1 MVCDPELP
9 AKPAVGRTNGRI
21 APGWPRSEARD
32 LILEVT
38 TPVEG
43 DDGVDDVLGSPEE
56 WVHLDAIEPSHC
68 GLVASVQAGESE
80 IERLKS
86 MGVCVGRRLMLVRAG
101 DPMIVKVLGSRLGI
115 SARLARSVMVIPC
128 SGDAFLSVPKA
139 DS

>member
-1 MVCDPELP
+1 M
-9 AKPAVGRTNGRI
+9 
-21 APGWPRSEARD
+21 
-32 LILEVT
+32 
-38 TPVEG
+38 
-43 DDGVDDVLGSPEE
+43 
-56 WVHLDAIEPSHC
+56 HLDAIEPSHC

>member
-1 MVCDPELP
+1 MVCDPEPP
-9 AKPAVGRTNGRI
+9 AKPVEGRTSVRI
-21 APGWPRSEARD
+21 ALGRPRIEARD
-32 LILEVT
+32 LKLEVT
-38 TPVEG
+38 TPIKG
-43 DDGVDDVLGSPEE
+43 DDSVDEVLGSPEE

-128 SGDAFLSVPKA
+128 GGDAFRSVPTT
-139 DS
+139 DR